1 MASNSLFSST
11 SPMLYWDPVVKRRP
25 TPSSTNRQLDDQE
38 VRSPQQRSTA
48 PPRGL
53 VQTDSPNFLC
63 SSLPQHWRCNKTL
76 PRAFTVV
83 ALGNDVP
90 DGVVVTVMAGNED
103 NSSAELRN
111 ATATMKQ
118 GYAHFND
125 LRFIGR
131 SGRGKSFTLSI
142 NVLTSPP
149 QIATLHR
156 AIKVTV
162 DGQRLPRRQRQKEVK
177 SGVFRSSNSSAAS
190 PDCRSFSSSLWTN
203 EPSFLGHVTSLSS
216 SFTPNPRMHHLPALS
231 YSSQPT
237 PYSSYL
243 SSPPPPSAPPPPP
256 HPPPPPPLSH
266 SGPFQSGS
274 FYYGPN
280 QPHQPAGEDRNVTT
294 LSNYIEGACLSLRG
308 EEPVWRP
315 Y

>member
-1 MASNSLFSST
+1 MKLSVTVIFFFFCFRTEAEGG
-11 SPMLYWDPVVKRRP
+11 
-25 TPSSTNRQLDDQE
+25 E
-38 VRSPQQRSTA
+38 VRSVQVIQQQRCITRYHLNPFFLIYL
-48 PPRGL
+48 PPRL
-53 VQTDSPNFLC
+53 VL
-63 SSLPQHWRCNKTL
+63 SSSS
-76 PRAFTVV
+76 RAH
-83 ALGNDVP
+83 L
-90 DGVVVTVMAGNED
+90 
-103 NSSAELRN
+103 
-111 ATATMKQ
+111 
-118 GYAHFND
+118 
-125 LRFIGR
+125 
-131 SGRGKSFTLSI
+131 
-142 NVLTSPP
+142 
-149 QIATLHR
+149 
-156 AIKVTV
+156 
-162 DGQRLPRRQRQKEVK
+162 
-177 SGVFRSSNSSAAS
+177 S

-243 SSPPPPSAPPPPP
+243 SSPPPPSAPPPP
-256 HPPPPPPLSH
+256 HHPPPPPLSH

-294 LSNYIEGACLSLRG
+294 LSNYIEGACLSIRG